1 MRPLLP
7 SAVLLI
13 ALVGCSNILGFD
25 REEPASGRSVVS
37 GTVTSA
43 VDGSPIE
50 GAKVYWGP
58 NTGGGLFVRRGTR
71 LVVDTAVADAAGF
84 YRLDTEYYCAS
95 QLVAQADGHV
105 SAAGIN
111 FFYCP
116 DIGPLVA
123 NIVLSPLEPGGGGL

>member
-25 REEPASGRSVVS
+25 QDEPASGRSVLS

-84 YRLDTEYYCAS
+84 YRLDTEYYCGS
-95 QLVAQADGHV
+95 QLYAQADGHV
-105 SAAGIN
+105 GAAGIS
-111 FFYCP
+111 FFFCP
-116 DIGPLVA
+116 EMTRVVD
-123 NIVLSPLEPGGGGL
+123 IVLLALGP